1 MSISC
6 IKSKALYLWN
16 HNVTVLQSFWGAEC
30 FLPMFTVS
38 QSRDNT
44 IPAVVRAHSVLL
56 SRSGDLSSP
65 EGLQKSHGSPGPWAG
80 RTSCTCGGGSAEGD
94 VCVPRPARAGAPLW
108 LRVPARAALLG
119 CSRSLS
125 PRRLP
130 HGRAGSTALRA
141 PSCEVGGIRPDQW
154 RSPAALPSE
163 LHWRSAGFLL
173 DPGWFLRRFL
183 VFYLPHSKICTQFG
197 VVL

>member
-16 HNVTVLQSFWGAEC
+16 HNVTVLQSFWGAER

-38 QSRDNT
+38 HSRDNT

-65 EGLQKSHGSPGPWAG
+65 EGLQKAHGSSGPWAG

-94 VCVPRPARAGAPLW
+94 VCVPGPARAGAPLW
-108 LRVPARAALLG
+108 LRVPARAALLS
-119 CSRSLS
+119 CSRSLP

-130 HGRAGSTALRA
+130 HGRAGSAALRA
-141 PSCEVGGIRPDQW
+141 PSCEVGGYGQTRD
-154 RSPAALPSE
+154 AALQPSPPSWTGE
-163 LHWRSAGFLL
+163 VLGFCLTPAGSW
-173 DPGWFLRRFL
+173 GA
-183 VFYLPHSKICTQFG
+183 S
-197 VVL
+197 